1 MNDDDTRRMSRD
13 EPPGQPPPKP
23 RPQSTR
29 LRLARQAEELR
40 ANLRRRK
47 EKARVLPAGI
57 GDAIASPAGTDG
69 GESGQK

>member
-47 EKARVLPAGI
+47 EKARV
-57 GDAIASPAGTDG
+57 SPAGVGDALAAHKKADG
-69 GESGQK
+69 SDSEQG